1 MAPKEKMKVMK
12 TLERSRSSVTEL
24 DDPSSTTILEVSD
37 SSSPS
42 PQKKQKVEFVLQVTI
57 ESDGEPCEE
66 SLLRRAEEETQPDK
80 KMTLAEEEE
89 EADAERAGS
98 NDMSWASSTA
108 LPCHGLRLGERF
120 VDFSK
125 PEAEEQH
132 PPSPPPDDKM
142 ALAEEDDDEPASS
155 EKVARGRR
163 SKRPKVDYEARM
175 IEQYQP
181 WPKVYYEYRL
191 GGLHDQAK
199 EAAAKRK
206 ADKRDA
212 QRRRQNDE
220 AQRQTTQM
228 PEPMVD
234 VAARIRSSMPEQ
246 IGNAMVDEVR
256 RILEAESQDHSQRL
270 TEDSGTGDGDTPE
283 PEPMV
288 NAVLRWS
295 TQCSGALRSDLQ
307 TSMVNAVLQTN
318 DAEPA
323 SSQQEASQSPLEPES
338 SQQPFDEYYTRAM
351 AEFSNSRQNMARSFE
366 QMHDL
371 FIDWG
376 PKDNSKLED
385 GK

>member
-163 SKRPKVDYEARM
+163 SKMPNVDYEARM

-199 EAAAKRK
+199 ESAAKRK

-295 TQCSGALRSDLQ
+295 TQCSKQ
-307 TSMVNAVLQTN
+307 TTLSQQA
-318 DAEPA
+318 ASKKPA
-323 SSQQEASQSPLEPES
+323 SRRWSQKAASSHSTSTTLGQWQNLATAGRIWHDPLSRCTIS
-338 SQQPFDEYYTRAM
+338 SLTGDRKTTVNLKTGSEEDTG
-351 AEFSNSRQNMARSFE
+351 NLKTGSF
-366 QMHDL
+366 
-371 FIDWG
+371 G
-376 PKDNSKLED
+376 KPK
-385 GK
+385 

>member
-1 MAPKEKMKVMK
+1 
-12 TLERSRSSVTEL
+12 
-24 DDPSSTTILEVSD
+24 
-37 SSSPS
+37 
-42 PQKKQKVEFVLQVTI
+42 
-57 ESDGEPCEE
+57 
-66 SLLRRAEEETQPDK
+66 
-80 KMTLAEEEE
+80 
-89 EADAERAGS
+89 
-98 NDMSWASSTA
+98 
-108 LPCHGLRLGERF
+108 
-120 VDFSK
+120 
-125 PEAEEQH
+125 
-132 PPSPPPDDKM
+132 
-142 ALAEEDDDEPASS
+142 
-155 EKVARGRR
+155 
-163 SKRPKVDYEARM
+163 M

-338 SQQPFDEYYTRAM
+338 SQQPFEEYYTRAM
-351 AEFSNSRQNMARSFE
+351 AEYGTARYE
-366 QMHDL
+366 YGTIL
-371 FIDWG
+371 
-376 PKDNSKLED
+376 
-385 GK
+385 

>member
-1 MAPKEKMKVMK
+1 
-12 TLERSRSSVTEL
+12 
-24 DDPSSTTILEVSD
+24 
-37 SSSPS
+37 
-42 PQKKQKVEFVLQVTI
+42 
-57 ESDGEPCEE
+57 
-66 SLLRRAEEETQPDK
+66 
-80 KMTLAEEEE
+80 MT
-89 EADAERAGS
+89 
-98 NDMSWASSTA
+98 
-108 LPCHGLRLGERF
+108 
-120 VDFSK
+120 
-125 PEAEEQH
+125 
-132 PPSPPPDDKM
+132 
-142 ALAEEDDDEPASS
+142 LAEEDDDEPASS

-175 IEQYQP
+175 IEQYR
-181 WPKVYYEYRL
+181 W

-323 SSQQEASQSPLEPES
+323 SSQQEASQSTAHHGPLW
-338 SQQPFDEYYTRAM
+338 QMDDFI
-351 AEFSNSRQNMARSFE
+351 E
-366 QMHDL
+366 QRTASYEQIND
-371 FIDWG
+371 FIDSVL
-376 PKDNSKLED
+376 KDNSKLED

>member
-181 WPKVYYEYRL
+181 WPKVYYEYRW

-338 SQQPFDEYYTRAM
+338 SQQPFEEYYTRAM
-351 AEFSNSRQNMARSFE
+351 AEYGTARYE
-366 QMHDL
+366 YGTIL
-371 FIDWG
+371 
-376 PKDNSKLED
+376 
-385 GK
+385 

>member
-1 MAPKEKMKVMK
+1 
-12 TLERSRSSVTEL
+12 
-24 DDPSSTTILEVSD
+24 
-37 SSSPS
+37 
-42 PQKKQKVEFVLQVTI
+42 
-57 ESDGEPCEE
+57 
-66 SLLRRAEEETQPDK
+66 
-80 KMTLAEEEE
+80 MT
-89 EADAERAGS
+89 
-98 NDMSWASSTA
+98 
-108 LPCHGLRLGERF
+108 
-120 VDFSK
+120 
-125 PEAEEQH
+125 
-132 PPSPPPDDKM
+132 
-142 ALAEEDDDEPASS
+142 LAEEDDDEPASS
-155 EKVARGRR
+155 EKVAR
-163 SKRPKVDYEARM
+163 KRPKVDYEARM
-175 IEQYQP
+175 IEQLNA
-181 WPKVYYEYRL
+181 KHYE
-191 GGLHDQAK
+191 
-199 EAAAKRK
+199 AAKRK
-206 ADKRDA
+206 ADKREA

-256 RILEAESQDHSQRL
+256 RILEAESQDHSQML

-351 AEFSNSRQNMARSFE
+351 AEFSNSRQPGNFNMALANLATAHHGPLWQNMARSYE
-366 QMHDL
+366 QMDD

-376 PKDNSKLED
+376 LKDNSKLED

>member
-120 VDFSK
+120 VDFFK

-181 WPKVYYEYRL
+181 WPKVYYEYRW

-295 TQCSGALRSDLQ
+295 TQCSKQ
-307 TSMVNAVLQTN
+307 TTLSQQA
-318 DAEPA
+318 ASKKPA
-323 SSQQEASQSPLEPES
+323 SRRWSQKAASSHSRSTTLGQW
-338 SQQPFDEYYTRAM
+338 QNM
-351 AEFSNSRQNMARSFE
+351 ARHDMNMARSFE